1 MSVPRIY
8 YNNRFSAAAEL
19 SGSETSSD
27 NPVRR
32 IGDGDRTLKYY
43 LFGSPGTPVSGTVHA
58 TMSTATLPT
67 HFVQARATTVSGY
80 TVKVFSSDV
89 GGGNEA
95 QHLETVLSGDTP
107 FVEALSGVSTAR
119 RVWWVEYGTEDSG
132 LGACNLYEL
141 MLADQLEMPR
151 GPEVGVARTLQ
162 QNFQQLQIP
171 GAASFKLRLGDDYR
185 VVAYSYNL
193 VSGTELD
200 SVETCLQVN
209 DGGEPFWLI
218 DDHGTGSWAEL
229 QASSHNFDDQ
239 AGVSMFSLAINEIP
253 LEQ

>member
-1 MSVPRIY
+1 MSVPLIY
-8 YNNRFSAAAEL
+8 YNNRFSTAAEL
-19 SGSETSSD
+19 SGTESSSS

-32 IGDGDRTLKYY
+32 VGDGDRTLKYY

-58 TMSTATLPT
+58 TLPIATLPT

-95 QHLETVLSGDTP
+95 QHLETVLSGSDS
-107 FVEALSGVSTAR
+107 FVESLSGVSIPR
-119 RVWWVEYGTEDSG
+119 RVWWVEYGTDDSG

-141 MLADQLEMPR
+141 MLADQLELPR
-151 GPEVGVARTLQ
+151 AQVGVARTLQ
-162 QNFQQLQIP
+162 QNFQQMQIP

-185 VVAYSYNL
+185 VVAYSYSL

-200 SVETCLQVN
+200 SMETFLQVN

-218 DDHGTGSWAEL
+218 DDHGAGYWAEL

>member
-1 MSVPRIY
+1 MSAPRIY
-8 YNNRFSAAAEL
+8 YNNRLSAAEVL
-19 SGSETSSD
+19 SGTESSAS

-32 IGDGDRTLKYY
+32 VGDGDRTLKYY
-43 LFGSPGTPVSGTVHA
+43 LFGSPGSPGSGIVHA

-67 HFVQARATTVSGY
+67 HFVQARATAVSGF

-89 GGGNEA
+89 GGSNQA
-95 QHLETVLSGDTP
+95 QHLETVLSGDTS

-119 RVWWVEYGTEDSG
+119 RCWWVEYGTNDSG

-141 MLADQLEMPR
+141 MLADQLTFPR

-162 QNFQQLQIP
+162 QNFQQMQVP
-171 GAASFKLRLGDDYR
+171 GAASFKLRLGEDYR
-185 VVAYSYNL
+185 AVAYSYNL
-193 VSGTELD
+193 VSGSELTGM
-200 SVETCLQVN
+200 ETFLQTN

-218 DDHGTGSWAEL
+218 DDHGAGYWAEL
-229 QASSHNFDDQ
+229 GGNSHNFDDQ
-239 AGVSMFSLAINEIP
+239 AGISMFSLTINEIP